1 MAPPG
6 GTRDDEPVSRLLDRM
21 RGEIEHTFAHYHLEE
36 GEAEEVLQEIL
47 FMLIYLW
54 DRIGN
59 RELWL
64 ISAVRRGCLRRLQ
77 ERPVGWTPSS

>member
-1 MAPPG
+1 MAPPH
-6 GTRDDEPVSRLLDRM
+6 GTRDDEPVSRLLDRL
-21 RGEIEHTFAHYHLEE
+21 RGEIESIFAAYGLEE

-64 ISAVRRGCLRRLQ
+64 VSALRRGCLRCVQGR
-77 ERPVGWTPSS
+77 RTATGPP